1 MKEIAACILAGG
13 KNRRMNGRKKAFL
26 TYQGSAFL
34 DVIRENLQ
42 GFSRIYLSVE
52 KKDPYEKWCEKTGV
66 LPVEDRYPDTG
77 PMGGIASVLESCSE
91 EAVLMIPC
99 DMIFLSEETI
109 RKMTD
114 AWRKS
119 GKSVLFA
126 GDRKGPGTMESML
139 PGIYTQERIGK
150 MEQLIRSG
158 DYKLWEIWEKEAFVT
173 VEQPE
178 KQELENVNRMEDY
191 QRLARVTDEEA
202 VRLLNE
208 AVNEIRDQEEVAA
221 EEAAGRI
228 LAEDLRAAFDQP
240 PFPRSPLDGYA
251 IRAKDSAG
259 ASWKHPV
266 RLKVVEKIFAGEKAT
281 KKVGK
286 GEAIRLMTGAPI
298 PEGADAVIRQEN
310 TRGTDQVEICEELR
324 PWQNYCQQGEDFRK
338 GDVLLEKGRYLDAA
352 AIGVAAS
359 MGYDRI
365 PVRRRIRAAVFST
378 GEELL
383 FPGVEL
389 TQGKIYDS
397 NSFLIAGWLREM
409 DVELVMR
416 EMLPDDADIIQEK
429 IRQAKK
435 AGVDLI
441 LTSGGV
447 SVGEKD
453 LLPDIFDR
461 PGIRLLFPGVR
472 VKPGAPARAG
482 MYGETTVI
490 ALSGNPF
497 GVMAHLELLV
507 RPVLVKLS
515 GSAVYE
521 AERRQGVLADD
532 FPRSCKDLRLVRGIW
547 KDGEVSFP
555 AQHGSGALSSVL
567 ECNCLAEIRDR
578 ADGIRKGETVW
589 VRMLGKRP

>member
-1 MKEIAACILAGG
+1 M
-13 KNRRMNGRKKAFL
+13 
-26 TYQGSAFL
+26 
-34 DVIRENLQ
+34 
-42 GFSRIYLSVE
+42 
-52 KKDPYEKWCEKTGV
+52 
-66 LPVEDRYPDTG
+66 
-77 PMGGIASVLESCSE
+77 
-91 EAVLMIPC
+91 
-99 DMIFLSEETI
+99 
-109 RKMTD
+109 
-114 AWRKS
+114 
-119 GKSVLFA
+119 
-126 GDRKGPGTMESML
+126 
-139 PGIYTQERIGK
+139 
-150 MEQLIRSG
+150 
-158 DYKLWEIWEKEAFVT
+158 
-173 VEQPE
+173 
-178 KQELENVNRMEDY
+178 
-191 QRLARVTDEEA
+191 
-202 VRLLNE
+202 
-208 AVNEIRDQEEVAA
+208 
-221 EEAAGRI
+221 
-228 LAEDLRAAFDQP
+228 
-240 PFPRSPLDGYA
+240 
-251 IRAKDSAG
+251 
-259 ASWKHPV
+259 
-266 RLKVVEKIFAGEKAT
+266 
-281 KKVGK
+281 
-286 GEAIRLMTGAPI
+286 
-298 PEGADAVIRQEN
+298 IRQEN

-324 PWQNYCQQGEDFRK
+324 PWQNYCQQGEDFWK

-359 MGYDRI
+359 MGYGRI

-383 FPGVEL
+383 SPGVEL

-435 AGVDLI
+435 AGADLI

-453 LLPDIFDR
+453 LLPDLFDR
-461 PGIRLLFPGVR
+461 TGIRLLFPGVR

-482 MYGETTVI
+482 MYGETPVI

-521 AERRQGVLADD
+521 PERRQGVLAAD
-532 FPRSCKDLRLVRGIW
+532 FSRSCKDLRLVRGIW

-555 AQHGSGALSSVL
+555 VQHGSGALSSVL

-589 VRMLGKRP
+589 VRMLGKRL